1 MIADKVI
8 NIKEIDIKKLSYES
22 AMAKLEKI
30 CDDLQSGKLD
40 LEAAVTAFELG
51 TQLRRHARSK
61 LVEAKLKV
69 EIVGEESN
77 HAQLS
82 DTLKELISS
91 LGDSVYDNYINQDL
105 DAINKSIDLYRDKVT
120 QMFLNKGQ

>member
-1 MIADKVI
+1 MEEDL
-8 NIKEIDIKKLSYES
+8 NIKQLSYES
-22 AMAKLEKI
+22 AMTKLEKI

-40 LEAAVTAFELG
+40 LEAAVNAFELG

-61 LVEAKLKV
+61 LVAAKLKV

-82 DTLKELISS
+82 DTLKELLSS
-91 LGDSVYDNYINQDL
+91 LGDAVYDNYINQDL
-105 DAINKSIDLYRDKVT
+105 EAIQKSIDSYREKVT
-120 QMFLNKGQ
+120 AMFLTRPEAAKRE

>member
-1 MIADKVI
+1 MKDT
-8 NIKEIDIKKLSYES
+8 DIKQLSYES

-40 LEAAVTAFELG
+40 LEAAVTAFEFG

-82 DTLKELISS
+82 ESLTGLLGS

-105 DAINKSIDLYRDKVT
+105 DAINRSIDLYRDKVT
-120 QMFLNKGQ
+120 QMFLNKG

>member
-1 MIADKVI
+1 M
-8 NIKEIDIKKLSYES
+8 DIKKLSYES
-22 AMAKLEKI
+22 AMVKLEKI

-77 HAQLS
+77 HAQLG